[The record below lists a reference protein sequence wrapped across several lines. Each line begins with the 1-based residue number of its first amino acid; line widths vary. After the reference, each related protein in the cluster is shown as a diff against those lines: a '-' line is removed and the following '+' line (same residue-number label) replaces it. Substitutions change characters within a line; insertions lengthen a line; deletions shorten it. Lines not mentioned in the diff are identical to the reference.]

1 MRNARCQ
8 CSVWGFW
15 SFGSM
20 MVKVRARAMLSP
32 AGDAGK
38 PALGRLAERR
48 LHRALRGQ
56 VLQDGLELDDV
67 APVRPG
73 GGLPH
78 DEQVV
83 ELLVDEVAVAL
94 EVVLVDV
101 QAGGGAEE
109 TLEPGDTHHWQFRS
123 PPSSLAVVCFTA
135 MLSPGS
141 VGNPPAG
148 SRVPRTAVH
157 RDDSGPPGGEHRAR
171 DGRSKRLPPGIPGQA
186 RSAAHAGAERRA
198 ASQARPA
205 RPADLRDP
213 EARRQLAALR
223 FPAG

>member
-56 VLQDGLELDDV
+56 VLQDGLELDLLVDLTEGMDALLEPFGDRQVLGLDDV

-123 PPSSLAVVCFTA
+123 PPLI
-135 MLSPGS
+135 
-141 VGNPPAG
+141 
-148 SRVPRTAVH
+148 
-157 RDDSGPPGGEHRAR
+157 PPGGLLHGYVVPRF
-171 DGRSKRLPPGIPGQA
+171 
-186 RSAAHAGAERRA
+186 RR
-198 ASQARPA
+198 
-205 RPADLRDP
+205 
-213 EARRQLAALR
+213 
-223 FPAG
+223 